1 MDDTIDILQ
10 QDPAAWLST
19 QLHCCMAVSCNDY
32 GWKASFLLLSYADLA
47 EDQRVN
53 DDG

>member
-1 MDDTIDILQ
+1 MTV
-10 QDPAAWLST
+10 DPTAVV
-19 QLHCCMAVSCNDY
+19 MAVSCNDY
-32 GWKASFLLLSYADLA
+32 DWKASFLLLSYADLA